1 MKKVWIFVVIII
13 LLLGGYLVYSK
24 TDIKD
29 KLNNKKDTNINNNIN
44 TEDEKALLSKEIED
58 IYSNLGFLVILDAV
72 HNYNDGGNYE
82 AAKGEN
88 FIGNTSNRQIF
99 VMQQILKDE
108 NNNSNFIILDSEG
121 KDSNEKM
128 SPSDEY
134 VMAYYPYDL
143 FNQEYKKYF
152 SDNFDIDNRVVSS
165 LNTKYDKDKKYV
177 YYENKK
183 IGLNGIN
190 VTSMDITSVSYDSNT
205 KTYTSFVKINYSD
218 RASEL
223 MKIDSSN
230 GIIKYTRSNNNLY
243 LESFEIN
250 K

>member
-72 HNYNDGGNYE
+72 HNYNAGGNYE

-88 FIGNTSNRQIF
+88 FIGNTSNRQLF

-143 FNQEYKKYF
+143 FNQEYKK
-152 SDNFDIDNRVVSS
+152 
-165 LNTKYDKDKKYV
+165 
-177 YYENKK
+177 
-183 IGLNGIN
+183 
-190 VTSMDITSVSYDSNT
+190 
-205 KTYTSFVKINYSD
+205 
-218 RASEL
+218 
-223 MKIDSSN
+223 
-230 GIIKYTRSNNNLY
+230 
-243 LESFEIN
+243 
-250 K
+250 